1 MVGVLVLS
9 SSLVLEWSL
18 VTFSTFEDPDECR
31 PGDELWQIH
40 ARSSLTPTPTP
51 ENARLEPMTSP
62 TTTARRTNRT
72 AVASLASSVVT
83 LFGIGSIVGIV
94 LGVYALNHIA
104 VTGERGRGLATAGIL
119 VGAVTL
125 LLSMTAI
132 VMGLST
138 L

>member
-1 MVGVLVLS
+1 
-9 SSLVLEWSL
+9 
-18 VTFSTFEDPDECR
+18 
-31 PGDELWQIH
+31 
-40 ARSSLTPTPTP
+40 
-51 ENARLEPMTSP
+51 MTSP

-83 LFGIGSIVGIV
+83 LFGIGSIAGIA

-104 VTGERGRGLATAGIL
+104 VTGERGRGLAAAGIL

>member
-1 MVGVLVLS
+1 
-9 SSLVLEWSL
+9 
-18 VTFSTFEDPDECR
+18 
-31 PGDELWQIH
+31 
-40 ARSSLTPTPTP
+40 
-51 ENARLEPMTSP
+51 MTSP

-119 VGAVTL
+119 VAP
-125 LLSMTAI
+125 SP
-132 VMGLST
+132 SC
-138 L
+138 

>member
-1 MVGVLVLS
+1 
-9 SSLVLEWSL
+9 
-18 VTFSTFEDPDECR
+18 
-31 PGDELWQIH
+31 
-40 ARSSLTPTPTP
+40 
-51 ENARLEPMTSP
+51 MTSP

-83 LFGIGSIVGIV
+83 LFGIGSIVGIA
-94 LGVYALNHIA
+94 LGVYALNLVA

>member
-1 MVGVLVLS
+1 
-9 SSLVLEWSL
+9 
-18 VTFSTFEDPDECR
+18 
-31 PGDELWQIH
+31 
-40 ARSSLTPTPTP
+40 
-51 ENARLEPMTSP
+51 MTSP
-62 TTTARRTNRT
+62 TTTARRTNRI

-83 LFGIGSIVGIV
+83 LFGIGSIVGIA
-94 LGVYALNHIA
+94 LGVYALNLVA

>member
-1 MVGVLVLS
+1 
-9 SSLVLEWSL
+9 
-18 VTFSTFEDPDECR
+18 
-31 PGDELWQIH
+31 
-40 ARSSLTPTPTP
+40 
-51 ENARLEPMTSP
+51 
-62 TTTARRTNRT
+62 
-72 AVASLASSVVT
+72 
-83 LFGIGSIVGIV
+83 LFGIGSIIGIA

-104 VTGERGRGLATAGIL
+104 VTGEGGRGLATAGIL

>member
-1 MVGVLVLS
+1 
-9 SSLVLEWSL
+9 
-18 VTFSTFEDPDECR
+18 
-31 PGDELWQIH
+31 
-40 ARSSLTPTPTP
+40 
-51 ENARLEPMTSP
+51 MTSP
-62 TTTARRTNRT
+62 TTTARRTNRM
-72 AVASLASSVVT
+72 AVASLVSSVVT
-83 LFGIGSIVGIV
+83 LFGIGSIVGIA
-94 LGVYALNHIA
+94 LGVYALNHVA

>member
-1 MVGVLVLS
+1 M
-9 SSLVLEWSL
+9 
-18 VTFSTFEDPDECR
+18 
-31 PGDELWQIH
+31 
-40 ARSSLTPTPTP
+40 TP
-51 ENARLEPMTSP
+51 P
-62 TTTARRTNRT
+62 TTMARRMNRT
-72 AVASLASSVVT
+72 AVASLVSSVVT
-83 LFGIGSIVGIV
+83 LFGIGSIIGIV
-94 LGVYALNHIA
+94 LGVYALNGIV

>member
-1 MVGVLVLS
+1 
-9 SSLVLEWSL
+9 
-18 VTFSTFEDPDECR
+18 
-31 PGDELWQIH
+31 
-40 ARSSLTPTPTP
+40 
-51 ENARLEPMTSP
+51 MTSP
-62 TTTARRTNRT
+62 SRTARRTNRT
-72 AVASLASSVVT
+72 AVVSLASSVLT
-83 LFGIGSIVGIV
+83 LFGIGSIIGIA

>member
-1 MVGVLVLS
+1 MFSRVLVEL
-9 SSLVLEWSL
+9 LHTL
-18 VTFSTFEDPDECR
+18 STFEGRDTCR
-31 PGDELWQIH
+31 PADEPWLIH
-40 ARSSLTPTPTP
+40 CPVGSRPDPPLG
-51 ENARLEPMTSP
+51 NARLETMTSP
-62 TTTARRTNRT
+62 SRTARRTNRT
-72 AVASLASSVVT
+72 AVVSLASSVVT
-83 LFGIGSIVGIV
+83 LFGIGSIIGIA

-104 VTGERGRGLATAGIL
+104 VTGEGGRGLATAGIL

>member
-1 MVGVLVLS
+1 
-9 SSLVLEWSL
+9 
-18 VTFSTFEDPDECR
+18 
-31 PGDELWQIH
+31 
-40 ARSSLTPTPTP
+40 
-51 ENARLEPMTSP
+51 MTSP

>member
-1 MVGVLVLS
+1 MAVV
-9 SSLVLEWSL
+9 SLV
-18 VTFSTFEDPDECR
+18 
-31 PGDELWQIH
+31 
-40 ARSSLTPTPTP
+40 
-51 ENARLEPMTSP
+51 
-62 TTTARRTNRT
+62 
-72 AVASLASSVVT
+72 SSVVT
-83 LFGIGSIVGIV
+83 LFGIGSIIGIA

-104 VTGERGRGLATAGIL
+104 VTGEGGRGPATAGIL

>member
-1 MVGVLVLS
+1 MYAPVVL
-9 SSLVLEWSL
+9 
-18 VTFSTFEDPDECR
+18 D
-31 PGDELWQIH
+31 
-40 ARSSLTPTPTP
+40 
-51 ENARLEPMTSP
+51 PMTPP
-62 TTTARRTNRT
+62 TTTARRMNRT
-72 AVASLASSVVT
+72 AVASLAASVVT
-83 LFGIGSIVGIV
+83 VFGIGSIVGIA
-94 LGVYALNHIA
+94 LGVFALNQIV

>member
-1 MVGVLVLS
+1 M
-9 SSLVLEWSL
+9 
-18 VTFSTFEDPDECR
+18 
-31 PGDELWQIH
+31 
-40 ARSSLTPTPTP
+40 TP
-51 ENARLEPMTSP
+51 P
-62 TTTARRTNRT
+62 TTMARRMNRT
-72 AVASLASSVVT
+72 AVASLVSSVVT

-94 LGVYALNHIA
+94 LGVYALNGIV